1 MKAKAS
7 IRKGESSMVVKHT
20 GLDRLI
26 LTLNAIFLTCA
37 VLVVVVPLIYIV
49 VASFMDPT
57 VLLNRGLSFNVSD
70 WSLDGY
76 QMILSNPAM
85 IRGFAN
91 AVLYSVSFALVT
103 VTVSIFAGYA
113 LSDERLAGRGF
124 FMIIFI
130 ITMFFGGGLI
140 PTYLLVRNLGM
151 LDTVWAIIIPGAVNV
166 WNIILSRTFFKGVPR
181 ELKEAANVDGAS
193 EMKIFFQIVIPLS
206 KPIIFVLALYAF
218 VGQWNSYFD
227 AMIYLDNPNLHP
239 LQLVLRSILI
249 QNQAA
254 PGMISDQLA
263 MAELKRL
270 SEMIKYSAIVISSLP
285 LIIMYPFFQKYFEK
299 GVMVGSL
306 K

>member
-1 MKAKAS
+1 
-7 IRKGESSMVVKHT
+7 MVVKHT

-26 LTLNAIFLTCA
+26 LALNAIFLTCA

>member
-1 MKAKAS
+1 MA
-7 IRKGESSMVVKHT
+7 VKHSPF
-20 GLDRLI
+20 DRFLLI
-26 LTLNAIFLTCA
+26 LNGLFLTVA
-37 VLVVVVPLIYIV
+37 VLLIVVPLVYVV

-57 VLLNRGLSFNVSD
+57 VLLNQGLSIRISD
-70 WSLDGY
+70 WSLEGY
-76 QMILSNPAM
+76 RKILSNPAM
-85 IRGFAN
+85 LRGFGN
-91 AVLYSVSFALVT
+91 SVFYSAAFALVT
-103 VTVSIFAGYA
+103 VTVSVCAGYA
-113 LSDERLAGRGF
+113 LSDSRLAGRKI
-124 FMIIFI
+124 FMTLFV

-140 PTYLLVRNLGM
+140 PTYLLVKQLGM

-166 WNIILSRTFFKGVPR
+166 WNIILSRTFFKGVPN
-181 ELKEAANVDGAS
+181 ELREAANVDGAT
-193 EMKIFFQIVIPLS
+193 EAGIFFRIVLPLS

-227 AMIYLDNPNLHP
+227 AMIYLEDAKLHP

-263 MAELKRL
+263 MNELKRL

-285 LIIMYPFFQKYFEK
+285 LLVMYPFFQKYFEK

>member
-1 MKAKAS
+1 MR
-7 IRKGESSMVVKHT
+7 IKHS
-20 GLDRLI
+20 GLDRFI
-26 LTLNAIFLTCA
+26 LVLNTIFLTLA
-37 VLVVVVPLIYIV
+37 VLVVVLPLIYV
-49 VASFMDPT
+49 VIASFMDPS
-57 VLLNRGLSFNVSD
+57 VLLSKGLSFNLSD
-70 WSLDGY
+70 WSLEGY
-76 QMILSNPAM
+76 KKILSNPAM
-85 IRGFAN
+85 IRGFGN
-91 AVLYSVSFALVT
+91 AVLYSVSFAILT
-103 VTVSIFAGYA
+103 VLVSICAGYA
-113 LSDERLAGRGF
+113 LSDDRLKGKGF
-124 FMIIFI
+124 FMTLFI

-140 PTYLLVRNLGM
+140 PTYLLVKNMGL
-151 LDTVWAIIIPGAVNV
+151 LDTIWAVIIPGAVNV
-166 WNIILSRTFFKGVPR
+166 WNIILSRTFFKGVPN

-193 EMKIFFQIVIPLS
+193 EMRIFFSIVLPLS

-249 QNQAA
+249 QNQVD

-263 MAELKRL
+263 MAEMKRL
-270 SEMIKYSAIVISSLP
+270 SEIIKYAAIVVSSLP

>member
-1 MKAKAS
+1 MA
-7 IRKGESSMVVKHT
+7 VKHSPF
-20 GLDRLI
+20 DRFLLI
-26 LTLNAIFLTCA
+26 LNGLFLTVA
-37 VLVVVVPLIYIV
+37 VLLIVVPLIYVV

-57 VLLNRGLSFNVSD
+57 VLLNQGLSFRISD
-70 WSLDGY
+70 WSLEGY
-76 QMILSNPAM
+76 RKILSNPAM
-85 IRGFAN
+85 LRGFGN
-91 AVLYSVSFALVT
+91 SVFYSAAFALVT
-103 VTVSIFAGYA
+103 VTVSVCAGYA
-113 LSDERLAGRGF
+113 LSDSRLAGRKI
-124 FMIIFI
+124 FMTLFV

-140 PTYLLVRNLGM
+140 PTYLLVKQLGM

-166 WNIILSRTFFKGVPR
+166 WNIILSRTFFKGVPN
-181 ELKEAANVDGAS
+181 ELREAANVDGAT
-193 EMKIFFQIVIPLS
+193 EAGIFFRIVLPLS

-227 AMIYLDNPNLHP
+227 AMIYLEDAKLHP

-263 MAELKRL
+263 MNELKRL

-285 LIIMYPFFQKYFEK
+285 LLVMYPFFQKYFEK